1 MLSRQDLLDLADKAF
16 AFCEQSAGIQLYP
29 YQKEFGLRI
38 CQSVLLE
45 DGDEITALF
54 SRQSGKTETVS
65 CVIPALCVLLPT
77 LAGIDSLAEDPRI
90 SKYKDGFWVG
100 IFAPN
105 YELAGIM
112 HSRMSARIQSQNMA
126 EILADPEIG
135 LTLGT
140 GRKVLTLPNGSRV
153 DSNSAGPQTAIEG
166 KTYHLIICEE
176 TQDIQDYK
184 IRKSIH
190 PMGAAT
196 NATIIKIGT
205 PAPRICDFYQ
215 ACERNR
221 VKDLEAGTNQLQV
234 HFQFDYTV
242 AQTYNPK
249 YEKYI
254 KKEIERLGYESDDFR
269 MSYRLH
275 WILERG
281 LFLTPE
287 VLKEVAVPKKK
298 ILRKHRG
305 SDITFQLTAGVVPS
319 DRFTDNQVASIDI
332 GRSSDST
339 VVTVA
344 RVWWD
349 NPVQHGDDTRHH
361 IHIVSWLELQGDD
374 HERQYPQILHFL
386 QKFKIG
392 TVVVDATGRGDP
404 IYDRLRSDLSR
415 QDIQVWP
422 FVFSLATKHQGY
434 TILYQEIFEKRLTYP
449 GGSAAEKLSTWRKF
463 IKQLTNLEKNWKGK
477 YLSVEAPRVKTGKSL
492 EKPHDD
498 YADSLMMLVWL
509 VNRKSWGLES
519 HGSLLNTTE
528 ENYDRQRSIFRQRRE
543 RSRDR
548 W

>member
-1 MLSRQDLLDLADKAF
+1 MLSRQDILDLADKAF
-16 AFCEQSAGIQLYP
+16 AFCEQSAGMTLYP

-38 CQSVLLE
+38 CQSVLME
-45 DGDEITALF
+45 DGDELTALF

-77 LAGIDSLAEDPRI
+77 LANIEALAADSRI
-90 SKYKDGFWVG
+90 SKFKNGLWVG

-112 HSRMSARIQSQNMA
+112 HSRMSSRIQSQNMA
-126 EILADPEIG
+126 EILADPDINLSLQG
-135 LTLGT
+135 
-140 GRKVLTLPNGSRV
+140 GRKVLNLPNGSRV

-176 TQDIQDYK
+176 TQDITDYK

-205 PAPRICDFYQ
+205 PAPRVCDFYQ

-221 VKDLEAGTNQLQV
+221 VRDLSRGKNDLKT
-234 HFQFDYTV
+234 HFEYDYTV
-242 AQTYNPK
+242 AQNYNPK

-254 KKEIERLGYESDDFR
+254 KKEIERLGYDSDDFR

-287 VLKEVAVPKKK
+287 ILKEVQVTQKKR
-298 ILRKHRG
+298 LRTHRG
-305 SDITFQLTAGVVPS
+305 SGNEFVLTSGVS
-319 DRFTDNQVASIDI
+319 STDRYTENQVAAIDI

-349 NPVQHGDDTRHH
+349 NPVQHGDDTRYHTH
-361 IHIVSWLELQGDD
+361 IIAWLELQGDD
-374 HERQYPQILHFL
+374 HERQYPQIMYFL
-386 QKFKIG
+386 QKYNIG
-392 TVVVDATGRGDP
+392 SVVVDATGRGDP
-404 IYDRLRSDLSR
+404 IFDRLRADLSKEN
-415 QDIQVWP
+415 IEVWP
-422 FVFSLATKHQGY
+422 FIFSQRSKHEGY
-434 TILYQEIFEKRLTYP
+434 TVLYQEIFEKRLTYP
-449 GGSAAEKLSTWRKF
+449 ASPAAQKTSCWRRF
-463 IKQLTNLEKNWKGK
+463 VKQLTSLEKNWKGK
-477 YLSVEAPRVKTGKSL
+477 YLSVEAPKTKAAKAL
-492 EKPHDD
+492 ENPHDD
-498 YADSLMMLVWL
+498 YADSLMLLVWL
-509 VNRKSWGLES
+509 VNRKSWGLDVHDSIMEVDD
-519 HGSLLNTTE
+519 G
-528 ENYDRQRSIFRQRRE
+528 NYLRHRSIFRDRRS
-543 RSRDR
+543 RSRDK